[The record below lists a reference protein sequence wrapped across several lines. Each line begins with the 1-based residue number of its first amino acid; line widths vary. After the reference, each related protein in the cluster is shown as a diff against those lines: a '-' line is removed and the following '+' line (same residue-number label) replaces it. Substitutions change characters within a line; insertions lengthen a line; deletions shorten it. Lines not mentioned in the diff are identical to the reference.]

1 MIIMK
6 VLSPMSEFNIS
17 FLRVLATTSKRKAKA
32 LCSSCSLLLA
42 LFLLSIGSTSAQQLS
57 TQDLANSLTVIS
69 GAGSNIL
76 VKKSANGDV
85 LVVDG
90 GLAETAQQ
98 TLATISEVTGDA
110 PITMLVNTHWH
121 QQQTG
126 LNKILGS
133 QGTTIFAHENTRQ
146 WLTTAISRP
155 WESTKFAPLSVSA
168 QPTETFFHYGNLD
181 HGGTDVQY
189 GYLRQAHTDGDLYI
203 YFPNENVLHGGGV
216 LSNDGWPLMDWWTG
230 GWIGGLVDALE
241 VLLEVANDDTVIVPA
256 NGPLMNKADL
266 QAMRDMY
273 DTIFQRI
280 SSGFRA
286 ANSIEV
292 TLSEMPTAE
301 FNARWGDPEQF
312 VRRAHESLIPHYT
325 PDA

>member
-1 MIIMK
+1 MIMK
-6 VLSPMSEFNIS
+6 VLNPMSKCIFS
-17 FLRVLATTSKRKAKA
+17 FWHFLATIIKINGKERRPG
-32 LCSSCSLLLA
+32 LGLLLTIF
-42 LFLLSIGSTSAQQLS
+42 FLSAGPVSAQQLA
-57 TQDLANSLTVIS
+57 TQDLGNSLTVIS

-121 QQQTG
+121 QEQTG
-126 LNKILGS
+126 LNEILGS
-133 QGTTIFAHENTRQ
+133 RGTTIFAHENTRQ
-146 WLTTAISRP
+146 WLTTSITRP
-155 WESTKFAPLSVSA
+155 WENTRFAPLPASA
-168 QPTETFFHYGNLD
+168 QPTETFFHYGSLN

-189 GYLRQAHTDGDLYI
+189 GYLRQAHTDGDIYI
-203 YFPNENVLHGGGV
+203 YFPTENVLHGGGIIA
-216 LSNDGWPLMDWWTG
+216 NDGWPLMDWWTG
-230 GWIGGLVDALE
+230 GWIGGLVDGLE
-241 VLLEVANDDTVIVPA
+241 VLLEIANDDTVIVPA

-280 SSGFRA
+280 STGFRA
-286 ANSIEV
+286 ANSVEV

-301 FNARWGDPEQF
+301 YNERWGNPEQF
-312 VRRAHESLIPHYT
+312 IRRAHESLIPHYT